1 MIISKELL
9 LSTVNSFGVNPDE
22 IQVEMFDKFAQI
34 LIEWNGKFNLTAI
47 KTPDEIV
54 IKHFVDS
61 LYIMKSVRFEEKQK
75 LIDVGTGAG
84 FPGLPLLIMNNDL
97 DVTFLDST
105 GKKLTFIQAVLDELS
120 LKGTTVVGRAE
131 ELGQLLEHRERYD
144 FSTARAVSELKIGA
158 ELCLPLTKKGGT
170 FIAMKGAK
178 AFEEAN
184 EAKNAMKTLGG
195 EIVGK
200 DTIELPS
207 AGERTVFIIK
217 KISQTPTK
225 YPRNYSQIS
234 KHPL

>member
-9 LSTVNSFGVNPDE
+9 LSIVNSFGVNPDE
-22 IQVEMFDKFAQI
+22 TQVEMFDKFAQM

-54 IKHFVDS
+54 IKHFADS

-105 GKKLTFIQAVLDELS
+105 GKKLTFIRAILDELS
-120 LKGTTVVGRAE
+120 LRGITVVGRAE

-158 ELCLPLTKKGGT
+158 ELCLPLTKKSGT

-184 EAKNAMKTLGG
+184 EAKNALKTLGG